1 MKEIFN
7 LSKQALRVVKRKD
20 RKKIWLAVP
29 ATILMGLFE
38 LFGVALLGTVGTIA
52 FRFIAKDESPSR
64 LEIVLT
70 EFLPGQISGTKL
82 LLLLTCLAMFFLAAK
97 TISQAVLTRKLGKFL
112 ARIEADVSSELYQ
125 KIISSDLI
133 QINRFSFGEIQ
144 FVLSTGTSR
153 LVTGIVNSVVNLG
166 ADGFSAIL
174 MASFAFYASPSVF
187 IVTFAVLA
195 TTYLFFNIPIS
206 KRTRKIGQEMYNNGT
221 KLAEDLLESLRGI
234 REVKGYKLEDS
245 YFRTYKDLKM
255 KLSNDAQQAVWL
267 NGSIKYLL
275 EAAIL
280 VIGLLAVVVLVATV
294 DVRRAV
300 TVLVLY
306 VAIGFRIIPSIQRI
320 QSSIS
325 SIRLSKGMTQSFFEM
340 DAYFSKSSVADVSM
354 STTEFDKSLY
364 SINAKGIYFRYPGN
378 DEQWILENL
387 DFELK
392 HGKTLLLLG
401 PSGSG
406 KSTLVDLLMGANTP
420 IAGEFEFTYLDSG
433 GEFFIGPRPSVGFVS
448 QESALLGSDIYQNVV
463 LKPSTSDQERVEVRL
478 LLNRLQLTKFSEAD
492 VEMNIRA
499 DGAALSGGEKQ
510 RISIARAAYSSA
522 PILILDEPTS
532 ALDPENRQIIINLIK
547 SNSGKVT
554 QIIVSHSNE
563 FIQVADCILEINEG
577 RGSFYASAESFQKN
591 SKWGSANFP
600 KTTNT

>member
-7 LSKQALRVVKRKD
+7 LSKQALRVLKTKD

-29 ATILMGLFE
+29 ATIVMGLFE
-38 LFGVALLGTVGTIA
+38 LIGVALLGTVGTIA
-52 FRFIAKDESPSR
+52 FRVIAKDDSPSR
-64 LEIVLT
+64 LEVLLT
-70 EFLPGQISGTKL
+70 EFFPGQFSGTKL

-97 TISQAVLTRKLGKFL
+97 TISQAVLTRKLAKFL
-112 ARIEADVSSELYQ
+112 ARIEADISSELYQ
-125 KIISSDLI
+125 KILSSDLV

-166 ADGFSAIL
+166 ADGFSAVL

-187 IVTFAVLA
+187 TLTFGVLA
-195 TTYLFFNIPIS
+195 STYLFFNIPIS
-206 KRTRKIGQEMYNNGT
+206 KRTRKIGQAMYNNGT
-221 KLAEDLLESLRGI
+221 KLAEDLMESLRGI

-245 YFRTYKDLKM
+245 YFRTYKDLRT

-275 EAAIL
+275 EIAIL
-280 VIGLLAVVVLVATV
+280 VIGLLAVVVLVATA

-300 TVLVLY
+300 TILVLY

-325 SIRLSKGMTQSFFEM
+325 NIRLSKGMTQSFFEM
-340 DAYFSKSSVADVSM
+340 DNYFSKSKLPDVTM
-354 STTEFDKSLY
+354 STFGFDRALS
-364 SINAKGIYFRYPGN
+364 SIRAKGVYFKYPG
-378 DEQWILENL
+378 DSEKWILENL
-387 DFELK
+387 DFELQ

-420 IAGEFEFTYLDSG
+420 LAGEIEFTYLDSDG
-433 GEFFIGPRPSVGFVS
+433 DFVIGPRPSVGFVS

-463 LKPSTSDQERVEVRL
+463 LKSSTSIQERFEARL

-492 VEMNIRA
+492 AEMNIRA

-510 RISIARAAYSSA
+510 RISIARAVYSSA

-532 ALDPENRQIIINLIK
+532 ALDPENRQILIALIK

-563 FIQVADCILEINEG
+563 FVQVADCILEINNC
-577 RGSFYASAESFQKN
+577 RGIYYPSVESFQKN
-591 SKWGSANFP
+591 SKWGTANFL
-600 KTTNT
+600 KTTNI